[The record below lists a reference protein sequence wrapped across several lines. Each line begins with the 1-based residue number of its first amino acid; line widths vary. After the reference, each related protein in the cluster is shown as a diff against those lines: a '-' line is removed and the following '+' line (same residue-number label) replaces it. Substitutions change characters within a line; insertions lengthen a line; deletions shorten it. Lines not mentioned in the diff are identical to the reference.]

1 IDELINQPDHSQ
13 VELNAFLKADLRDA
27 YFFSPDLAKDTTIIN
42 VAELPLSADLE
53 VEGTLTS
60 LDIAK
65 ADVNWGN
72 TTRFSARGSV
82 KNPMDTE
89 RLYVDF
95 PVLDFKSA
103 RSDLI
108 HFVDESGLGIRIPE
122 EILLESKISGSL
134 SEMVA
139 TVLLKIPEG
148 EVNLDGQFSNNNQI
162 VFNADLQVN

>member
-1 IDELINQPDHSQ
+1 
-13 VELNAFLKADLRDA
+13 
-27 YFFSPDLAKDTTIIN
+27 
-42 VAELPLSADLE
+42 
-53 VEGTLTS
+53 
-60 LDIAK
+60 
-65 ADVNWGN
+65 
-72 TTRFSARGSV
+72 
-82 KNPMDTE
+82 

-162 VFNADLQVN
+162 VFNADLQVNELQLNEILQNDQLGAMTFKIHTEGQGSTLYDL